1 MYNDIKIIAVD
12 WRIKKND
19 SKVTSV
25 NFSSHPSK
33 NILISMK
40 WGGKI
45 DSLTAWVH
53 IDTEGRWCA
62 KWRKTI
68 QASQWFS
75 HKFRWEWSKHNNKN
89 VRSQTKWPWS
99 IRSISKKETN
109 LWTRKAIDSRL
120 FVLGEQQWS
129 NFARCVLDIQRFLST
144 LTHSIWWINQ
154 AMLKVFSMIH

>member
-45 DSLTAWVH
+45 DSLTA
-53 IDTEGRWCA
+53 
-62 KWRKTI
+62 
-68 QASQWFS
+68 
-75 HKFRWEWSKHNNKN
+75 
-89 VRSQTKWPWS
+89 
-99 IRSISKKETN
+99 
-109 LWTRKAIDSRL
+109 
-120 FVLGEQQWS
+120 
-129 NFARCVLDIQRFLST
+129 
-144 LTHSIWWINQ
+144 
-154 AMLKVFSMIH
+154 